1 MQTSESN
8 SHVQGS
14 LAQLAERR
22 SHTLYDPVE
31 HWRYPKVV
39 SSSLTIPITFVFAS
53 SFSVSTSLVECILM
67 VATNFDVSRLTKNIS
82 MVTVIPEN
90 VYYRR
95 HKLGLG
101 FGVCIYV
108 SIDIMDTNK

>member
-1 MQTSESN
+1 
-8 SHVQGS
+8 
-14 LAQLAERR
+14 
-22 SHTLYDPVE
+22 
-31 HWRYPKVV
+31 
-39 SSSLTIPITFVFAS
+39 
-53 SFSVSTSLVECILM
+53 M